1 MRHELMPFNNQQ
13 IRVSG
18 VFTDFGWNFYEDKP
32 TILIR
37 NILMDGKPF
46 TEHMWLTIED
56 ELKEVELNKFD
67 QIEFTTRVE
76 EYTKDS
82 GEADYAMES
91 ISDVI
96 VLKKSSYRTELEDI
110 FNFSFTIED
119 ELFAKKTFGK
129 PEVFIKQ
136 EMNLPYNNL
145 RRVSHGENVD
155 VEFFALGINGFEFNF
170 KTSSMNYYSRRLY
183 FNPVRNGQSVVL
195 YGKHKFFIPK
205 RTYSRLKE
213 LFFKLYYTKSAYEIP
228 HRFEPIKAYGKR
240 EYLDIIGNAII
251 TIAS

>member
-1 MRHELMPFNNQQ
+1 MRHELMPFDNQL
-13 IRVSG
+13 IRISG

-46 TEHMWLTIED
+46 TEHIWLTIQD

-67 QIEFTTRVE
+67 KIEFTTRVE
-76 EYTKDS
+76 SYTKDS

-91 ISDVI
+91 LSDVV
-96 VLKKSSYRTELEDI
+96 VLSRSEYRTELEDI

-145 RRVSHGENVD
+145 RRVTIGETVN
-155 VEFFALGINGFEFNF
+155 VEFLSLGVNGFEFNF
-170 KTSSMNYYSRRLY
+170 KTTSMNYYSRRLY
-183 FNPVRNGQSVVL
+183 FNPVRNGQSVAL

-205 RTYSRLKE
+205 RTYGRLKE
-213 LFFKLYYTKSAYEIP
+213 LYFKLYYTKTQYEVGMK
-228 HRFEPIKAYGKR
+228 FEPREAFGKK
-240 EYLDIIGNAII
+240 EYLDIIGHAII
-251 TIAS
+251 TLAS